1 MQLNRKFL
9 ILAVVA
15 FVYVCAFWLADVVR
29 IAAQTA
35 IGPKPYEGLWLFL
48 PHLLLYTTFTAAV
61 AGGCWFA
68 LVKTGDVPGDWF
80 RPTRAAALWGVIGGV
95 LSTAACMAFLH
106 FAGMGAPA
114 WNGFNGWEIAGNT
127 FSNFYE
133 ELIYRGFLL
142 AALTVVIGFWP
153 AAIVTSITF
162 GLTHDQYPYALQGLI
177 AVTSVGWCWI
187 VRRSKSLWAAWIAH
201 MILDV
206 AISAAWGL
214 G

>member
-1 MQLNRKFL
+1 MQLNRKLL

-61 AGGCWFA
+61 AGACWYA
-68 LVKTGDVPGDWF
+68 LARTGDVPGEWF
-80 RPTRAAALWGVIGGV
+80 RPTRESVLWGAIGGV
-95 LSTAACMAFLH
+95 LSTIACIAFLH
-106 FAGMGAPA
+106 FAGMGQPSWA
-114 WNGFNGWEIAGNT
+114 GFDGWEIAGNT

-133 ELIYRGFLL
+133 ELVYRGFLL

-187 VRRSKSLWAAWIAH
+187 VRHSKSLWAAWIAH
-201 MILDV
+201 MILDISV
-206 AISAAWGL
+206 AAIWG
-214 G
+214 